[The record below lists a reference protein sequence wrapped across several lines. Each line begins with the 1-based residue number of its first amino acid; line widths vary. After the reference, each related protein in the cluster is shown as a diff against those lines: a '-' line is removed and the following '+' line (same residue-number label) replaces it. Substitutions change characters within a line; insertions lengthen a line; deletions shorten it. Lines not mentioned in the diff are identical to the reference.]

1 MKLNTKKYSNI
12 LRLLQLGIIPLA
24 ATQSLHAASNSWSGT
39 TDGVWA
45 TQTNWGD
52 GSLAVPGTTD
62 TATFNGLGNGN
73 VSIDTTG
80 GIAIKSI
87 LFDTGAATYTINNQ
101 GALAIDAGGDITMT
115 AGVVNAQFVGPDITN
130 PGLLTLSNSAGA
142 VPLTL
147 GGTLA
152 ADSLNVNGVFLVNL
166 QGAST
171 VTNATTVSGGTLVY
185 SANGTTGSIVING
198 GGIAIDDGFTLS
210 GSGASLPIDFQS
222 SNNIDKVTNGI
233 LSSGAN
239 LMSVNVAADLIGT
252 ISAVVSA
259 GSLTKSG
266 AGQLSLSGASTV
278 TGATTVTGGMLQ
290 YSSTAATGSGS
301 IVLNG
306 GDATIGE
313 GVTLASNTFT
323 FSTTQSILK
332 TTGVSG
338 PGAISKLG
346 AYVISVAAN
355 MVGTIDP
362 NMTYSEVVGD
372 TVPGWTLTAGTGG
385 ELILNGQ
392 CVPASPTTQKGLITL
407 NGGGTFTINGILS
420 NYYTGTNNTTSKLR
434 IGNTS
439 ANNAV
444 EVVGKL
450 RSNSITLG
458 ESTFGGNSLV
468 ATPTTPANEADPT
481 IRGSGSSITWV
492 IGGASSMN
500 SLTLNAGAT
509 MISSKGNGSNFIVIG
524 RDAGGN
530 NNTAS
535 VTGAGARW
543 IGTTIKL
550 GINGNNNALS
560 VANGGFVRSEKLL
573 IGTETNTVHGDGN
586 NAVISGINT
595 GVPSKYETETGNN
608 GQFSVGIAAGASN
621 NGASNN
627 YLSIENGGTAAL
639 TWSRVG
645 FGFTIGQN
653 NGCDGNY
660 VRVTGVNGA
669 TPSSLVSTIN
679 SAVTIGGLNV
689 TANSAGVDSTASGN
703 HFDVYSGATATLN
716 QPIHL
721 MGVLSRLNLGDGTG
735 ISTLSV
741 GAKSGWTSG
750 VYLQKA
756 DARLIFDSGRLT
768 ALAAGALVSG
778 PGEVNLDGDAYFST
792 TQADSTVSSL
802 VTGAG
807 KITKEGSGTL
817 SITSASISAFTG
829 DTVVD
834 NGVLEVTSPTFFG
847 DASDVTIGQVE
858 ASPAKLKLSTG
869 ATDTVDK
876 LYIDGVQMA
885 AGTYGSSGSAAA
897 IQDDNTFD
905 SLGNG
910 ILNVLTGPGGGNAYD
925 TWSST
930 NSLANPAFD
939 FDSDNDGL
947 ANGIEWVLGGNPN
960 ANDNPSVLPTV
971 TGTTAGGLTLVF
983 NRSSDSVS
991 ETTLVVEWGSV
1002 LSGFAN
1008 TLTIGTTDVGPSGNN
1023 PTIDIDAPSVGKVTV
1038 NIPAANAVGGKILA
1052 RLKATRLP

>member
-1 MKLNTKKYSNI
+1 MKLKTNKYSSI
-12 LRLLQLGIIPLA
+12 LPLLQLGTMIA
-24 ATQSLHAASNSWSGT
+24 VTQSLHAASNSWSGT
-39 TDGVWA
+39 TDGVWS

-62 TATFNGLGNGN
+62 TANFNGLGNGN

-115 AGVVNAQFVGPDITN
+115 AGVVNSQFVGPNITN
-130 PGLLTLSNSAGA
+130 PGLLTLSNSAAA

-171 VTNATTVSGGTLVY
+171 VTNTTTVSGGTLLY

-198 GGIAIDDGFTLS
+198 GGISIDDGFTLS

-222 SNNIDKVTNGI
+222 SHSIDKVTNGI

-239 LMSVNVAADLIGT
+239 LMSVNVAAAEIGT
-252 ISAVVSA
+252 ISAVVNA

-266 AGQLSLSGASTV
+266 TGQLILSGASVV
-278 TGATTVTGGMLQ
+278 TGATTVTGGTLQ
-290 YSSTAATGSGS
+290 YSSTATTGSGS

-306 GDATIGE
+306 GDAAIDD

-332 TTGVSG
+332 TSGVSG
-338 PGAISKLG
+338 TGVISKLG

-355 MVGTIDP
+355 TDGTINP
-362 NMTYSEVVGD
+362 NMIYSDVQSD
-372 TVPGWTLTAGTGG
+372 TFPGWTLTAGTGG
-385 ELILNGQ
+385 KLILNGQ
-392 CVPASPTTQKGLITL
+392 CIPANTATQKGLITL

-420 NYYTGTNNTTSKLR
+420 NYYTGSNSTTSKLR

-468 ATPTTPANEADPT
+468 ATPTTPASDADPT
-481 IRGSGSSITWV
+481 IRGSGNSIVWV

-509 MISSKGNGSNFIVIG
+509 MISSKGNGANYIVIG

-530 NNTAS
+530 NNTAT
-535 VTGAGARW
+535 VTGTGARW

-560 VANGGFVRSEKLL
+560 VANGGFVQSEKLL

-586 NAVISGINT
+586 NAVVSGINS
-595 GVPSKYETETGNN
+595 GVSSKFQTETGNN

-621 NGASNN
+621 N
-627 YLSIENGGTAAL
+627 YLSIEDGGTAAL

-669 TPSSLVSTIN
+669 TPSSLVSTIG

-689 TANSAGVDSTASGN
+689 TANSAGVDSNASGN
-703 HFDVYSGATATLN
+703 HFDVFSGATATLN

-721 MGVLSRLNLGDGTG
+721 MGVLSKLNLGDGTG

-741 GAKSGWTSG
+741 GAKTGWTSG
-750 VYLQKA
+750 VFLQKA
-756 DARLIFDSGRLT
+756 DSRLVVDGGRLT

-778 PGEVNLDGDAYFST
+778 PGEVNLDGDSYFST
-792 TQADSTVSSL
+792 TQSNSTIASN

-807 KITKEGSGTL
+807 KLTKEGSGTL

-834 NGVLEVTSPTFFG
+834 DGVLEVTSPTFF
-847 DASDVTIGQVE
+847 DNASDVTIGQVE

-869 ATDTVDK
+869 ASDTVDK

-885 AGTYGSSGSAAA
+885 AGTYGSSASAAA
-897 IQDDNTFD
+897 NQDDNTFD
-905 SLGNG
+905 SLGDG
-910 ILNVLTGPGGGNAYD
+910 ILNVLTGPGGGNVYD
-925 TWSST
+925 AWSST

-960 ANDNPSVLPTV
+960 TNDNPSVLPTV
-971 TGTTAGGLTLVF
+971 SGTTAGGLTLVF
-983 NRSSDSVS
+983 NRSSDSIP

-1023 PTIDIDAPSVGKVTV
+1023 PTIYIDAPSAGQVTV

>member
-1 MKLNTKKYSNI
+1 MKLKTNKYSSI
-12 LRLLQLGIIPLA
+12 LPLLQLGTMIA
-24 ATQSLHAASNSWSGT
+24 VTQSLHAASNSWSGT
-39 TDGVWA
+39 TDGVWS

-62 TATFNGLGNGN
+62 TANFNGLGNGN

-115 AGVVNAQFVGPDITN
+115 AGVVNSQFVGPNITN
-130 PGLLTLSNSAGA
+130 PGLLTLSNSAAA

-152 ADSLNVNGVFLVNL
+152 ADSLNVNGVSLVNL

-185 SANGTTGSIVING
+185 SANGSTGSIVING
-198 GGIAIDDGFTLS
+198 GGISIDDGFTLS

-222 SNNIDKVTNGI
+222 SHNIDKVTNGI

-239 LMSVNVAADLIGT
+239 LMSVNVAADQIGT
-252 ISAVVSA
+252 ISAVVNA

-266 AGQLSLSGASTV
+266 TGQLILSGASAV
-278 TGATTVTGGMLQ
+278 TGATTVTGGTLQ
-290 YSSTAATGSGS
+290 YSSTATTGSGS
-301 IVLNG
+301 LVLNG
-306 GDATIGE
+306 GDATIDDE
-313 GVTLASNTFT
+313 VTLASNTFT

-332 TTGVSG
+332 TSGVSG
-338 PGAISKLG
+338 TGVISKLG

-355 MVGTIDP
+355 KIGTIDP
-362 NMTYSEVVGD
+362 NMTYSD
-372 TVPGWTLTAGTGG
+372 TVNENTAGWTLTAGAGA
-385 ELILNGQ
+385 ELILNGL
-392 CVPASPTTQKGLITL
+392 CVPANTATQKGLITL

-420 NYYTGTNNTTSKLR
+420 NYFLNGNQSNCKLR

-439 ANNAV
+439 ADNTV
-444 EVVGKL
+444 DVTGKL
-450 RSNSITLG
+450 RSNTITVG

-468 ATPTTPANEADPT
+468 ATPTTPASDADPT
-481 IRGSGSSITWV
+481 IRGSSHSINWV

-509 MISSKGNGSNFIVIG
+509 MNSSKGNGANWVAIG
-524 RDAGGN
+524 KDTGGN
-530 NNTAS
+530 NNTVT

-543 IGTTIKL
+543 TGTTIKL

-560 VANGGFVRSEKLL
+560 VANGGFVQSEKLL

-595 GVPSKYETETGNN
+595 GVPSKYQTETGNN
-608 GQFSVGIAAGASN
+608 GQFSVGIAA
-621 NGASNN
+621 GASNN

-645 FGFTIGQN
+645 FGFTIGEK

-669 TPSSLVSTIN
+669 TPSSLVSTIG
-679 SAVTIGGLNV
+679 SPVTIGGLNV
-689 TANSAGVDSTASGN
+689 TANTAGVDSNASGN
-703 HFDVYSGATATLN
+703 HFDVFSGATATLN

-721 MGVLSRLNLGDGTG
+721 MGVLSKLNLGDGTG

-741 GAKSGWTSG
+741 GAKTGWTSG
-750 VYLQKA
+750 VFLQKA
-756 DARLIFDSGRLT
+756 DSRLIVDGGRLT

-778 PGEVNLDGDAYFST
+778 PGEVNLDGDSYFST
-792 TQADSTVSSL
+792 TQSNSTIASN

-807 KITKEGSGTL
+807 KLTKEGSGTL

-834 NGVLEVTSPTFFG
+834 DGVLEVTSPTFF
-847 DASDVTIGQVE
+847 DNASDVTIGRVE

-869 ATDTVDK
+869 ASDTVDK

-885 AGTYGSSGSAAA
+885 AGTYGSSASAAA
-897 IQDDNTFD
+897 NQDDNTFD
-905 SLGNG
+905 SLGDG
-910 ILNVLTGPGGGNAYD
+910 ILNVLTGPGGGNVYD

-947 ANGIEWVLGGNPN
+947 DNGIEWVLGGNPN

-983 NRSSDSVS
+983 NRSSASIP

-1023 PTIDIDAPSVGKVTV
+1023 PTIDIDAPSAGQVTV